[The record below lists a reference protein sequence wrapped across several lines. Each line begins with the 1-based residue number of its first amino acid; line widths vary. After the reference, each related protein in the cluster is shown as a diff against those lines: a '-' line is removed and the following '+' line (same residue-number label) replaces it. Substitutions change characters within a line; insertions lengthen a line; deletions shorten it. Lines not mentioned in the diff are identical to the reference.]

1 MTTKFLNRYGESLNE
16 IEYDNNQYALLNHT
30 HNEYLPLSGGVMTG
44 DIQFK
49 TENQTTTPFRVRDSN
64 STYGHNVIIGGN
76 GATLIGAGESI
87 DALPNADSNVLKQEE
102 VMYITADSSIKLFS
116 NCNVI
121 ANRREIEINAAGC
134 INIKGCSTASWVNGC
149 KLGTGAISTNNTNF
163 YSSLN
168 GATKDGRW
176 MIASYP
182 DQGQY
187 GTNDIYIAYISNSH
201 MNAGTPNGA
210 DKKWTFDG
218 DTGNLEIEGDLK
230 INGSSVKAVIDF
242 MNKYSSMLNII
253 GNNA

>member
-1 MTTKFLNRYGESLNE
+1 MSTKFLNRYGESLNE

-49 TENQTTTPFRVRDSN
+49 TANQTTTPFKVRDSN
-64 STYGHNVIIGGN
+64 SAYGHNIIIGGN

-102 VMYITADSSIKLFS
+102 VMYITADSTVRIFT
-116 NCNVI
+116 NCNTI
-121 ANRREIEINAAGC
+121 ANRKEVKINNNGHIEIPNAVTSQWITGFNQGNAAL
-134 INIKGCSTASWVNGC
+134 STTA
-149 KLGTGAISTNNTNF
+149 TNYYAT
-163 YSSLN
+163 LN
-168 GATKDGRW
+168 GKTKNGRW
-176 MIASYP
+176 CLSSYP
-182 DQGQY
+182 SS
-187 GTNDIYIAYISNSH
+187 TDIVYLGYATDSHINSGDPNTMDKEFQFDMSNGILSV
-201 MNAGTPNGA
+201 PS
-210 DKKWTFDG
+210 DV
-218 DTGNLEIEGDLK
+218 K